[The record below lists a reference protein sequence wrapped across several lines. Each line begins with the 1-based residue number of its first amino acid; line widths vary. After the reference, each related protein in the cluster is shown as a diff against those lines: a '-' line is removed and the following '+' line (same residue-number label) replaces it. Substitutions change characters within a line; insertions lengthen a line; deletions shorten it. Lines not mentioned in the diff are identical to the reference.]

1 MESVQTLYHSCTV
14 RVVEVMHRQHSEYP
28 PFAIGAGKFF
38 GKFINCIIF
47 NIIKGICEIICYTVT
62 QVCMDIRL
70 IWDGKK

>member
-1 MESVQTLYHSCTV
+1 
-14 RVVEVMHRQHSEYP
+14 MHRQHSEYP
-28 PFAIGAGKFF
+28 PFAIGAENFF

-47 NIIKGICEIICYTVT
+47 HIIKRIREIICCTVT

>member
-1 MESVQTLYHSCTV
+1 MHMSLY

-28 PFAIGAGKFF
+28 PFAIGAENFF

-47 NIIKGICEIICYTVT
+47 NIIKGIREIICYAIT
-62 QVCMDIRL
+62 QVCMDICL